1 MGEIERYE
9 KCYMGFFSKHL
20 SFIRFNGGKISA
32 SNDWD
37 VVFKLKT
44 FVQAEV
50 NQNSFWYANRDSFR
64 HELKDSS
71 IWHFPNNSVLILR
84 NFWLVLC

>member
-37 VVFKLKT
+37 VVFKLKLMYK
-44 FVQAEV
+44 
-50 NQNSFWYANRDSFR
+50 SKGANK
-64 HELKDSS
+64 HYKAYKAK
-71 IWHFPNNSVLILR
+71 VLNTL
-84 NFWLVLC
+84 LLSLTYYS

>member
-37 VVFKLKT
+37 VVFKLKLMYKSKGANKHYKAYKKAKVLNT
-44 FVQAEV
+44 LLFGPL
-50 NQNSFWYANRDSFR
+50 SLTCYFWVFSA
-64 HELKDSS
+64 
-71 IWHFPNNSVLILR
+71 
-84 NFWLVLC
+84 

>member
-9 KCYMGFFSKHL
+9 KCYMGFSSKHL

-37 VVFKLKT
+37 VVFKLK
-44 FVQAEV
+44 
-50 NQNSFWYANRDSFR
+50 
-64 HELKDSS
+64 
-71 IWHFPNNSVLILR
+71 P
-84 NFWLVLC
+84 